1 LQDLTDRNELP
12 IVAAVRGAGG
22 KRTRLAVVISVVRG
36 LCGFAGY
43 VVGRGGAAVDGV
55 GKPGAVGIIR
65 AR

>member
-1 LQDLTDRNELP
+1 VLAQP
-12 IVAAVRGAGG
+12 AVLDAEAHDYPV
-22 KRTRLAVVISVVRG
+22 LRG